1 MGKNNLRVEDHG
13 SFFFHLEGLREGDP
27 PRGLTCLPVGL
38 EAGLPCP
45 EILSCNSPMELLEPS
60 TVLDSSVPRL
70 GNMHTMGGM

>member
-1 MGKNNLRVEDHG
+1 MGHSSSTWKALGRVIHTE
-13 SFFFHLEGLREGDP
+13 LALPRDP

-70 GNMHTMGGM
+70 GNMNTMGGM